1 MKFSVAS
8 KCIYHRDG
16 LCYFLASDPKP
27 CTLCF
32 NFASADPQLKKELK
46 ISKPVVTFYDLIIKD
61 SRYRALFP
69 KSGTSVQMS
78 LGSLYSGSNELPEDE
93 EQYDE
98 AE

>member
-1 MKFSVAS
+1 MKYSLAT

-16 LCYFLASDPKP
+16 MCYFLVSDPQP

-32 NFASADPQLKKELK
+32 NFASVDPKLKKELK
-46 ISKPVVTFYDLIIKD
+46 INKPVVTFYDVIMKD

-78 LGSLYSGSNELPEDE
+78 LGSLYSGANELPEDE
-93 EQYDE
+93 K
-98 AE
+98 